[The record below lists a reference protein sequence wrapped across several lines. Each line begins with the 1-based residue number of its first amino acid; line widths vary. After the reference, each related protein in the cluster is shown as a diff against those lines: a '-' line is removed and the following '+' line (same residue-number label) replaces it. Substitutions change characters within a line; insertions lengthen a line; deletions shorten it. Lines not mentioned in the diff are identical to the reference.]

1 MPLQTP
7 SSKPGPND
15 PYDPV
20 EPDRPF
26 TRNELLTARFVN
38 AAAEAGA
45 AFLGLLSGFA
55 TARQRDAAE
64 RIVEQQR
71 DRARFE
77 RARRWVRDHPDAP

>member
-7 SSKPGPND
+7 SSKPDPND

-26 TRNELLTARFVN
+26 TSNELLTARFVN
-38 AAAEAGA
+38 AAAVAGA

-55 TARQRDAAE
+55 VARQEAAAE
-64 RIVEQQR
+64 RLIQGQR
-71 DRARFE
+71 DRARFD
-77 RARRWVRDHPDAP
+77 RARQWAREHPDAS